1 MNDIFDYD
9 EYESP
14 KKDNV
19 LLDTNKGKDNKSNK
33 NKDVKKINKS
43 KNSNN
48 LNPEDKKNLIK
59 SIILIIV
66 LIGLVFAI
74 IFYTKSTKKDN
85 NNSNSGN
92 NSNPNT
98 EIKDNKEEEVKK
110 VSIIDTDSNTRPYAV
125 MINCHNAALPQAGL
139 NNAYI
144 VYELMVEGG
153 ITRMMALFKDRDVD
167 KIGSVRSARTQYLDY
182 VYENDAIYAHAGW
195 AADAERKIN
204 SENINHVD
212 VDGAYGIRDTSL
224 KRAWEH
230 KLFTTTNLIKKGATA
245 KGYRL
250 TTDTKSLLKYT
261 AKEIDMTKYNSSVAN
276 NVSIKYSDYRTSNYT
291 YDSTSKTYL
300 RSMNSTKNTDLITG
314 EQYKVK
320 NILVYAV
327 NYSSYCDHGNC
338 KYQKI
343 DNVGTGEGLY
353 ITDGYSVPIIWEKS
367 SKNAKTTYKLKETGK
382 ELELNDGNTYI
393 QIYPTSG
400 NLTIN

>member
-19 LLDTNKGKDNKSNK
+19 LLDTNSKDNKSNK
-33 NKDVKKINKS
+33 NNDVKKINKS

-59 SIILIIV
+59 SIVLIIV

-85 NNSNSGN
+85 NKSNSGN

-98 EIKDNKEEEVKK
+98 EIKDNTLEDKK
-110 VSIIDTDSNTRPYAV
+110 VSIIDIDSNTRPYAV

-153 ITRMMALFKDRDVD
+153 ITRMMALFKDKDVD

-182 VYENDAIYAHAGW
+182 VYENDAIYAHAGG
-195 AADAERKIN
+195 AADADRRLAN
-204 SENINHVD
+204 ENINHVD

-224 KRAWEH
+224 NRAWEH

-261 AKEIDMTKYNSSVAN
+261 PNEIDPTTYTNNSVAN
-276 NVSIKYSDYRTSNYT
+276 DVSIMYSYYRTSNYT
-291 YDSTSKTYL
+291 YDPTTKTYL
-300 RSMNSTKNTDLITG
+300 RSMNSTKNTDLVTG

-327 NYSSYCDHGNC
+327 NYSSYCDHGYC
-338 KYQKI
+338 LYQKI

-353 ITDGYSVPIIWEKS
+353 ITNGYSVPIIWEKP

-400 NLTIN
+400 KLTIN

>member
-19 LLDTNKGKDNKSNK
+19 LLDTNNSKNNKSNK
-33 NKDVKKINKS
+33 NKDFNKS

-85 NNSNSGN
+85 NNSNSDN

-98 EIKDNKEEEVKK
+98 EIKDNKEEVKK
-110 VSIIDTDSNTRPYAV
+110 VSIIDTDSNTRPFAV

-182 VYENDAIYAHAGW
+182 VYENDAIYAHAGG
-195 AADAERKIN
+195 AADADRRLANEK
-204 SENINHVD
+204 INHVD
-212 VDGAYGIRDTSL
+212 VDGVYGIRDTSL
-224 KRAWEH
+224 KRDWEH

-261 AKEIDMTKYNSSVAN
+261 AKEIDLTK
-276 NVSIKYSDYRTSNYT
+276 
-291 YDSTSKTYL
+291 
-300 RSMNSTKNTDLITG
+300 
-314 EQYKVK
+314 
-320 NILVYAV
+320 
-327 NYSSYCDHGNC
+327 
-338 KYQKI
+338 
-343 DNVGTGEGLY
+343 
-353 ITDGYSVPIIWEKS
+353 
-367 SKNAKTTYKLKETGK
+367 
-382 ELELNDGNTYI
+382 
-393 QIYPTSG
+393 
-400 NLTIN
+400 

>member
-1 MNDIFDYD
+1 MNDIFDYA
-9 EYESP
+9 EYDIP
-14 KKDNV
+14 KKNNV
-19 LLDTNKGKDNKSNK
+19 LLDTNNKSNK
-33 NKDVKKINKS
+33 NNDVKKTNKS

-48 LNPEDKKNLIK
+48 LNPEDKKNLLK
-59 SIILIIV
+59 SIVLIIV

-74 IFYTKSTKKDN
+74 IFYSKSTKKDN

-98 EIKDNKEEEVKK
+98 EIKDNTEEDKK
-110 VSIIDTDSNTRPYAV
+110 VSIIDIDSNTRPYAV

-153 ITRMMALFKDRDVD
+153 ITRMMALFKDKDVD

-182 VYENDAIYAHAGW
+182 VYENDAIYAHAGG
-195 AADAERKIN
+195 AADADRRLAN
-204 SENINHVD
+204 ENINHVD

-224 KRAWEH
+224 NRAWEH

-276 NVSIKYSDYRTSNYT
+276 NISIKYSDYRTSNYT
-291 YDSTSKTYL
+291 YDSSSKTYL
-300 RSMNSTKNTDLITG
+300 RSMNSTKNTDLVTG

-327 NYSSYCDHGNC
+327 NYSSYCDHGYC
-338 KYQKI
+338 LYQKI

-353 ITDGYSVPIIWEKS
+353 ITDGYSVPIIWEKP

-400 NLTIN
+400 KLTIN